1 MSSPDLRAAVFGV
14 FLAAF
19 FLYCL
24 IPGERA
30 RSELPFRFLLL
41 AYMLLLFILQTTVLY
56 RYPVYGVRL
65 ELLPPLI
72 LFIAL
77 TTNFSMTVA
86 ACIFAS
92 LLYDTLCPGRLGIS
106 LLPYVIGGGI
116 FSVIR
121 PMLYRNSWLTR
132 FVSGWTICI
141 IILFGQWIAYQASG
155 LADLPFWH
163 VMKTIFKLSVF
174 GGFLAILYFVL
185 IDLAARML
193 ELLPPQEGEIQ
204 YGRLR

>member
-1 MSSPDLRAAVFGV
+1 MTPVDMKAVVFGV
-14 FLAAF
+14 FVAAF
-19 FLYCL
+19 FIFCL

-30 RSELPFRFLLL
+30 RSELPFRFMLL
-41 AYMLLLFILQTTVLY
+41 AIMVLLFILQTTFFY
-56 RYPVYGVRL
+56 RYPIYGVRI

-72 LFIAL
+72 LFVAL

-86 ACIFAS
+86 SCILAA
-92 LLYDTLCPGRLGIS
+92 LLYDTLSPGRLGIS

-132 FVSGWTICI
+132 FVSGWTICML
-141 IILFGQWIAYQASG
+141 ILFAQWVAYRASG
-155 LADLPFWH
+155 LADLPFWY
-163 VMKTIFKLSVF
+163 VMKTIFKLSVI
-174 GGFLAILYFVL
+174 GGFVAILYFVL
-185 IDLAARML
+185 FDLGARML
-193 ELLPPQEGEIQ
+193 DLLPPQEGEIQ